1 MLGCGGFASVYEGT
15 FKIGNNE
22 EIKVAI
28 KELNLY
34 LPNGVR
40 NDYFENEIK
49 TSMIIMNDQNVNANI
64 VSIYSIIDSVTRSN

>member
-15 FKIGNNE
+15 YKISNNE

-28 KELNLY
+28 KELNLC
-34 LPNGVR
+34 LPNGVN

-49 TSMIIMNDQNVNANI
+49 ASWIIMNNQH
-64 VSIYSIIDSVTRSN
+64 